1 MAKQHIQPEG
11 LFPSKNFGFTQV
23 VTSPPG
29 TQVFIS
35 GQVAWNE
42 NFELVGGSD
51 LAAQAEQALAN
62 LGPRTHVRPVRQR
75 PTSRCCGSTS
85 PATRRNTPWPSA
97 RRWPPFFG
105 GSPPPAQTLLGVE
118 TLAAP
123 DLLIEIR
130 SARGHCRMNPRRRIA

>member
-1 MAKQHIQPEG
+1 MAKRHIQPEG

-29 TQVFIS
+29 THVFIS

-62 LGPRTHVRPVRQR
+62 LGLAL
-75 PTSRCCGSTS
+75 TSAGAS
-85 PATRRNTPWPSA
+85 PADITMLRIYVAGYTPEHAIALSPLLSA
-97 RRWPPFFG
+97 FLD

-123 DLLIEIR
+123 DLLIEIEALAVV
-130 SARGHCRMNPRRRIA
+130 SE